1 MKLCGI
7 VNNGKNSPR
16 RVHVAS
22 ATIFLMHP
30 CAQKRLLM
38 GSLFLFRVPW
48 EPGFF
53 AKYFHLPQSVTHS
66 CQEAIKTRSSEPETP
81 HTVRKP
87 GSLPG

>member
-30 CAQKRLLM
+30 CAQKA
-38 GSLFLFRVPW
+38 VPFSGG
-48 EPGFF
+48 GFHQF
-53 AKYFHLPQSVTHS
+53 PRR
-66 CQEAIKTRSSEPETP
+66 IKALWQ
-81 HTVRKP
+81 
-87 GSLPG
+87 GLISLPGENHISRHTF